1 MSLGKKIKAAR
12 EAKGWRQ
19 RDLAQ
24 AMNTAESYI
33 CNLENDGVPNPKADT
48 ITRLAAVLG
57 VTPNDLLLDPEPAEA
72 GNGD

>member
-1 MSLGKKIKAAR
+1 MTLGEKVRAAR
-12 EAKGWRQ
+12 EANGWKQ

-24 AMNTAESYI
+24 AMNISESYVSAI
-33 CNLENDGVPNPKADT
+33 ENGAIANPKADT